1 MLKQKILVIEDDNI
15 LLNNV
20 GEILR
25 EENYEVKLEQNG
37 KLGIKTAKSWNPD
50 LIICDISMPVM
61 DGYKVLSEILKSN
74 QTKNIPF
81 IFLTAKV
88 GKDDI
93 RKGMQLGADDYIFK
107 PFTIDDLLT
116 SVKIRLLKKK
126 QAENSQNQSADKIN
140 HFELDDKILI
150 KFNNGMQLVFL
161 KDIKYLRAKTPY
173 ILIKCRSGKSTLL
186 RDSLDEWERKLP
198 EKTFLRIHRSTII
211 NTDFISKFEKFSNSS
226 YIIRLQDES
235 EPFLISKRY
244 TVKIKNQFG
253 V

>member
-116 SVKIRLLKKK
+116 SVKIRLLKKSK
-126 QAENSQNQSADKIN
+126 PKTPRISLRIKLIVLNWM
-140 HFELDDKILI
+140 I
-150 KFNNGMQLVFL
+150 KFL
-161 KDIKYLRAKTPY
+161 
-173 ILIKCRSGKSTLL
+173 
-186 RDSLDEWERKLP
+186 
-198 EKTFLRIHRSTII
+198 
-211 NTDFISKFEKFSNSS
+211 
-226 YIIRLQDES
+226 
-235 EPFLISKRY
+235 
-244 TVKIKNQFG
+244 
-253 V
+253 